1 MAGEH
6 ILELLDEQDC
16 RISIGDKWMVR
27 WEPYDKKTKYFT
39 VYQRKRY
46 QKCTRTLIE
55 TEDEE
60 LACRFLKGE

>member
-1 MAGEH
+1 MEGKH
-6 ILELLDEQDC
+6 ILKLLDEPDC

-27 WEPYDKKTKYFT
+27 WEPYDKTKYFT

-46 QKCTRTLIE
+46 QKCTSTLIE

-60 LACRFLKGE
+60 LACRILKGE